1 MQRYAKNRNLQ
12 IFRVLFCTFLS
23 FDLNFSLSVLD
34 LRLLEFWDRDA
45 QNALIDMS
53 LNVFLVCILRE
64 EESLVEFCVTE
75 LFSEESA
82 LFFLL
87 FLILVLAA
95 AVCLLH
101 FDDKIAVFV

>member
-12 IFRVLFCTFLS
+12 IFRVLFCIFLS
-23 FDLNFSLSVLD
+23 FDLNFSLSILD

-64 EESLVEFCVTE
+64 EESLVEFCETE

-82 LFFLL
+82 LF